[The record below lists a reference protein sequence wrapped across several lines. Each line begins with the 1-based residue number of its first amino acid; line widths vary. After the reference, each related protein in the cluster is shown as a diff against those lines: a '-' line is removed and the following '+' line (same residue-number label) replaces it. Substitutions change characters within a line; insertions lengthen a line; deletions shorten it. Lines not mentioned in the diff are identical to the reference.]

1 MAASGVWAA
10 VGWRCH
16 ERLAG
21 SSCSNKQQRS
31 FSGYGESKCLR
42 CLGPEARLAFGPK
55 RQQYMH
61 AARNVEQKTGLHARN
76 ASNTE
81 KKRETQV
88 KSASDAGVA
97 VVVSSENGTPVP
109 ASDNADTEVK
119 AVLFDMD
126 GVLCDSEDR
135 SRQAAVELF
144 KEIGFEVTEEDFIP
158 FMGTGEANFLGGV
171 ARKFGVPD
179 WDVTKAKARFFEI
192 YIGKV
197 RHHLFKTS
205 QMYPTDLI
213 AVRQCSIL
221 HDKCCF
227 AFADTCYRRH
237 SPIARLLCMV

>member
-1 MAASGVWAA
+1 
-10 VGWRCH
+10 
-16 ERLAG
+16 
-21 SSCSNKQQRS
+21 
-31 FSGYGESKCLR
+31 
-42 CLGPEARLAFGPK
+42 
-55 RQQYMH
+55 MH

-81 KKRETQV
+81 KKRESRV
-88 KSASDAGVA
+88 KAASNAGVA
-97 VVVSSENGTPVP
+97 VVVCSETTKPVP

-126 GVLCDSEDR
+126 GVLCDIEDR

-144 KEIGFEVTEEDFIP
+144 KELGFEVTEDDFIP

-197 RHHLFKTS
+197 RSAAASLEDLTNLSHRSYRCASVQHFK
-205 QMYPTDLI
+205 
-213 AVRQCSIL
+213 
-221 HDKCCF
+221 
-227 AFADTCYRRH
+227 
-237 SPIARLLCMV
+237 